1 MIDKL
6 NKNKDKLK
14 IKDEI
19 LVLKKSLMNLYF
31 QKSTGQLE
39 KTSEIK
45 KIRKNIAKLKT
56 QISRSTGES
65 NA

>member
-1 MIDKL
+1 MIEKL